1 MATSLKDGRGTLGMM
16 TTMTMTTGPTGGRE
30 NSDDFAGYVDEDND
44 DDPIGGR
51 GGAVAPK
58 R

>member
-1 MATSLKDGRGTLGMM
+1 MGR
-16 TTMTMTTGPTGGRE
+16 RE
-30 NSDDFAGYVDEDND
+30 NADNFTGYVDEDDD

-51 GGAVAPK
+51 GGAVAPE

>member
-1 MATSLKDGRGTLGMM
+1 M
-16 TTMTMTTGPTGGRE
+16 TTTTGPMGGRE
-30 NSDDFAGYVDEDND
+30 NANNFTGYVDEDDD

-51 GGAVAPK
+51 GGAVAPE